1 MLRSRFFLKCSVPCL
16 KLNLI
21 GFFNR
26 MVSNTQKNSQLFLKK
41 FFSQGFICRQEN
53 ATAVLA
59 GILDFDSFLITAAL
73 LTHLIFSVGRGE
85 KSSKSNQN
93 RKRSSLESSFRSEL
107 LFRDHSRSTRQ
118 FALVKQERFYL
129 TKVFNE
135 KVIES
140 LQNKTINKLRK
151 YLTRALSLKYSA
163 HVTEHKCLQV
173 VFLANSILHCTNIVS
188 IKRGE
193 FMCLITTKYYFLST
207 EMMLFA
213 SGKRYQ
219 HS

>member
-1 MLRSRFFLKCSVPCL
+1 
-16 KLNLI
+16 
-21 GFFNR
+21 

-53 ATAVLA
+53 APAVLD
-59 GILDFDSFLITAAL
+59 GILDFDSFLNTAAL

-107 LFRDHSRSTRQ
+107 LVRDHSRSTRQ
-118 FALVKQERFYL
+118 FAQVKQERFYL
-129 TKVFNE
+129 TKVFEE
-135 KVIES
+135 KVVQS
-140 LQNKTINKLRK
+140 LQNKTINKLLK
-151 YLTRALSLKYSA
+151 YLTRALSLTYSTHA
-163 HVTEHKCLQV
+163 TEHKCLQV

-188 IKRGE
+188 IKCRA
-193 FMCLITTKYYFLST
+193 FMCLITSKNYFLST